1 MGTFVTGIPSSLR
14 TIIPPLKSTRINISK
29 VIDPNDIIFGSLY
42 NYYSVGDT
50 RFIANVGWKV
60 PSKEDFFT
68 LIDYIDPTNI
78 DHSSNVGGGY
88 LKDTPL
94 IYWESPNVGADNS
107 FGFNL
112 RGSGFRSPIDSSFIN
127 TIDQT
132 NLWTSDRYAFYAN
145 SQSAVF
151 EIYDLSPIDYVW
163 GNTVRLVKT
172 TTALTHG
179 QTSVYVGNDGV
190 VYNTICIGSQ
200 EWLSENL
207 IETKYRNGDI
217 IPNITDDT
225 LWIDST
231 SGAMCYYNN
240 MESNSHTHSPVI
252 GNPVFHIDVVG
263 DNGYSA
269 MGVPISRTQPLMF
282 NNLKYGTYTI
292 TEQSVLGYTSSVL
305 PATVVLSAETPMW
318 DVVVNNT
325 VVDYNRLLM
334 LTFNEDVIGGGIEV
348 NYGSLYNWYAATDA
362 RGIAPSGWH
371 LPSDTEWN
379 TLVSELGGYTV
390 AGGKLKETG
399 FEHWDSPN
407 TSATNAYGFNLLGA
421 GYRDHTDGS
430 FTAIKNSTYLH
441 STLANNVFS
450 VYSFLAHGNLSVM
463 TGAKFGFPIRLIKD
477 DSANTGAMTDYDGNV
492 YSTVKIGSQV
502 WMAENLIVEHF
513 NNGDAIPNVTDDT
526 AWGALAT
533 SGMCY
538 YDNDVTNSYID
549 TSDAVST
556 YIGGDATLLSSW
568 NTFFNLPTNGHEFTS
583 ISIDGGIVSLNSLG
597 DVETKIN
604 QFLNCTLL
612 TNVYDNGV
620 IIYLGSN
627 TFNGCSN
634 LITTSIA
641 KCASIDEYAFYY
653 CQAMTTAYLPIASTM
668 AQYAFYGCKWLSS
681 LDIPYYAYTS
691 IEPYVFTGCE
701 SITSFRFDNVTNVS
715 EGAFANCHATSYI
728 IPSLTTAGISA
739 FASNP
744 VITSYDFHSLTTAGN
759 WCFYQND
766 ANTAIDFA
774 NLTTAGEYCWA
785 ANYLVTSVMLPNI
798 TTAGKYCFS
807 YLYNVPTFNLGKLV
821 TAGEGAFNNCYLA
834 TLFYLPLLTSIGT
847 RGFYGAYACNTVYI
861 PLCTSLGATVGD
873 NLVFYNVAALSI
885 GITIPYMLMTCNSG
899 SPDGDLQY
907 LMANN
912 TVSIQY
918 SDALTVDSTIV
929 TSDKTTYTI

>member
-1 MGTFVTGIPSSLR
+1 MGTFNTGIPSSLR
-14 TIIPPLKSTRINISK
+14 SIPYYKSTQINIRK
-29 VIDPNDIIFGSLY
+29 VFDENNIIYGSLY
-42 NYYSVGDT
+42 NGYAVNDT
-50 RFIANVGWKV
+50 RKIANTGWRV
-60 PSKEDFFT
+60 P
-68 LIDYIDPTNI
+68 
-78 DHSSNVGGGY
+78 
-88 LKDTPL
+88 
-94 IYWESPNVGADNS
+94 
-107 FGFNL
+107 
-112 RGSGFRSPIDSSFIN
+112 
-127 TIDQT
+127 TIDDFAP
-132 NLWTSDRYAFYAN
+132 LSAIAADTSPF
-145 SQSAVF
+145 SPSAIGYRTTTFVALDTT
-151 EIYDLSPIDYVW
+151 ELVW
-163 GNTVRLVKT
+163 GIGGIDMAIDIPSGISTETSPYNSGYNVRLLKNAT
-172 TTALTHG
+172 TLLDG
-179 QTSVYVGNDGV
+179 QTGTYVGNDGV

-269 MGVPISRTQPLMF
+269 IGVPITRTQPLRF

-325 VVDYNRLLM
+325 VVDYNRLLR
-334 LTFNEDVIGGGIEV
+334 LTFNEDVTGGGIEV
-348 NYGSLYNWYAATDA
+348 NYGSLYNWYTATDA

-371 LPSDTEWN
+371 VPSYAEWQ
-379 TLVSELGGYTV
+379 TLATTLGGIGV
-390 AGGKLKETG
+390 AGGKMKEAGTTHWSAPNTGADNSSGFNALPAGTRTTG
-399 FEHWDSPN
+399 FQNINISTVYNSTTALSPYN
-407 TSATNAYGFNLLGA
+407 SATEFLSYVN
-421 GYRDHTDGS
+421 DD
-430 FTAIKNSTYLH
+430 
-441 STLANNVFS
+441 FS
-450 VYSFLAHGNLSVM
+450 VGFSSY
-463 TGAKFGFPIRLIKD
+463 TFGCSIRLIKD
-477 DSANTGAMTDYDGNV
+477 NSTDTGTVTDYDGNI
-492 YSTVKIGSQV
+492 YPTVKIGTQV

-538 YDNDVTNSYID
+538 YDNDVTNSYIY